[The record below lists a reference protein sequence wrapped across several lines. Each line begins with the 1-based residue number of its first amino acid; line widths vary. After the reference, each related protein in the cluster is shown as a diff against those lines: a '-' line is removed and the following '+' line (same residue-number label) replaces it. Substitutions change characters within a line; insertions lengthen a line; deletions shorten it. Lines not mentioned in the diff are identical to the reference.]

1 MRSIRQGD
9 VYVAQVQGRAKAGK
23 EITDN
28 GRVILAYGEQTG
40 HAHEV
45 IEATNN
51 SARQSA
57 SAALYQANETETIPP
72 AQLFEEPD
80 GTRYLFVDRPC
91 LLVHQEH
98 GAIALTP
105 GTYRVVRQ
113 REYVAADLNR
123 SVAD

>member
-9 VYVAQVQGRAKAGK
+9 VLVAQVRLRAKSGK
-23 EITDN
+23 AIVDN
-28 GRVILAYGEQTG
+28 GRVILAYGEVTG

-45 IEATNN
+45 VAD
-51 SARQSA
+51 
-57 SAALYQANETETIPP
+57 AAVVPAGPP

-80 GTRYLFVDRPC
+80 GARYLFVDLPC
-91 LLVHQEH
+91 LLTHQEH
-98 GAIALTP
+98 GPIALVP
-105 GTYRVVRQ
+105 GCYKVTRQ